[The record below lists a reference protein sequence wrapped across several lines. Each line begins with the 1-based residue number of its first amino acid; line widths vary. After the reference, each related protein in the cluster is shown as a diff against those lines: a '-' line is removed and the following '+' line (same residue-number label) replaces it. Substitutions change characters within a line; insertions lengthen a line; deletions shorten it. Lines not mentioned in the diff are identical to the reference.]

1 MARFLLDTPLADF
14 SAKKRLHMKNLQYL
28 KTLSTVS
35 EFLKSSRLQLT
46 ETCGLKLL
54 NTGNAH
60 REIT

>member
-1 MARFLLDTPLADF
+1 
-14 SAKKRLHMKNLQYL
+14 MKNLQYL